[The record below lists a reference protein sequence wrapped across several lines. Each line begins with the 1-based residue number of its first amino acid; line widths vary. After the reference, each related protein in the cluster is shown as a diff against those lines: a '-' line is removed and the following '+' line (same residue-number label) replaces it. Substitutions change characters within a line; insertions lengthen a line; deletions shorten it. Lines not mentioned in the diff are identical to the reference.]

1 MVLPPGHA
9 PIAVPGIGPTS
20 EPELYDA
27 AAELNAWINYLLDP
41 ASNDGPRIY
50 RPKGAAGRNPSDL
63 EMPSR
68 VDSLDAQPHIY
79 DTVSVLDSYAGDV
92 GAFFR
97 PAQAV
102 SGVLEPTVEATYNKL
117 ATGCLTWSKE
127 DVPRAPKAA
136 DPSGGAVGAA
146 PEPVTDVDYPEL
158 HPARL
163 NWMNMRYAAGWVGT
177 EVLAASEYERAFIKF
192 QVLTENCV
200 YEVAK
205 HLVRYRAIFMKAS
218 QDMAKLMTALT
229 EKFAN
234 PPIQGAG
241 GGVDFDL
248 KSILISGIATALT
261 TVLGG
266 GVTRAIALGSAAVD
280 ALAEAAKSASPRTR
294 QVHVHPYFHDTVK
307 QYIDGVNGI
316 EREVADAV
324 TELCDN
330 MRVEVD
336 RLRDRR
342 RYALWSGGDADQ
354 ERVPRIGTYLDSLK
368 EPG

>member
-9 PIAVPGIGPTS
+9 PVPVPGIGPTS
-20 EPELYDA
+20 EPELYEA
-27 AAELNAWINYLLDP
+27 AGELNAWINYLLDP
-41 ASNDGPRIY
+41 VSNDGPRIY
-50 RPKGAAGRNPSDL
+50 RQKGMTGRNPSDL

-68 VDSLDAQPHIY
+68 VDSLDAQPDIY
-79 DTVSVLDSYAGDV
+79 DTVSVLDAYAGDTGV
-92 GAFFR
+92 FFR

-102 SGVLEPTVEATYNKL
+102 SGVLEPTIEATYNKL
-117 ATGCLTWSKE
+117 ATGCLTWSRE
-127 DVPRAPKAA
+127 DIARAPKAA
-136 DPSGGAVGAA
+136 DPSGREGGTAA
-146 PEPVTDVDYPEL
+146 EPVTDVDYPEL

-163 NWMNMRYAAGWVGT
+163 NWMNMRYAAGWVGP

-200 YEVAK
+200 YEIAE
-205 HLVRYRAIFMKAS
+205 HLVRYRAIFMKAG

-234 PPIQGAG
+234 PPNQGAG

-248 KSILISGIATALT
+248 KSILITGIATAFT

-266 GVTRAIALGSAAVD
+266 GATTLIVLGSAAVD
-280 ALAEAAKSASPRTR
+280 VLGEAAKTAAPTTR
-294 QVHVHPYFHDTVK
+294 EIHVHPYFHDTAK
-307 QYIDGVNGI
+307 QYVDGINRI

-324 TELCDN
+324 AELRDN

-342 RYALWSGGDADQ
+342 RYALWSGGEADQ
-354 ERVPRIGTYLDSLK
+354 VRVPRIGTYLDSLK
-368 EPG
+368 